1 MKIVALVSLVVLV
14 GTPAIVRAQGAVE
27 THDERTF
34 GTKDSIA
41 HILPAWAFTGNSATD
56 IARMT
61 TIDGDSRSCGLP
73 CLLTAGV
80 VLPAGARVTAFE
92 VEGCDPN
99 PSRQFIGRFYRSG
112 PLGAAATLLAE
123 GASGVAA
130 AVGCFRLFVNLPVPE
145 TVNNHLY
152 RYRVDVGLEA
162 NLDPLDQYLKL
173 QAVRVYYT
181 LQVSPAPGA
190 ATFNDVPANHPFF
203 QWIEALAAA
212 GVTTGCNVSPP
223 LYCPNDFVTRGQMAV
238 FISRALGLH
247 WWP

>member
-1 MKIVALVSLVVLV
+1 MKIVALLSLLVLV
-14 GTPAIVRAQGAVE
+14 GTPVIGRAQGPVE
-27 THDERTF
+27 APDERTF

-41 HILPAWAFTGNSATD
+41 HVLPAWAFTGNAAND

-61 TIDGDSRSCGLP
+61 SIDGDSRSCGAT

-80 VLPAGARVTAFE
+80 VLPGGARVTAFE
-92 VEGCDPN
+92 VEGCDSN
-99 PSRQFIGRFYRSG
+99 PLRQFIGRFYRSG
-112 PLGAAATLLAE
+112 PLGAPATLLGE

-130 AVGCFRLFVNLPVPE
+130 AVGCFRLFVFLNVPE
-145 TVNNHLY
+145 TINNHLF

-162 NLDPLDQYLKL
+162 GLDPLDQYLKMH
-173 QAVRVYYT
+173 AVRVYYT

-190 ATFNDVPANHPFF
+190 ATFNDVPTNHPFF
-203 QWIEALAAA
+203 QWIEALARA

-223 LYCPNDFVTRGQMAV
+223 LYCPDDLVTRAQMAV

-247 WWP
+247 WVP